1 MKKINLTIENGQ
13 PVVTEI
19 QPVEVEGQRVLTTEL
34 LAEVYEVDP
43 IRIQQGFIR
52 NKDRFEK
59 GKHYFRLIGEE
70 LKEFKANYLKDSN
83 LKYASEL
90 MLWTERGANR
100 HCKILDTDK
109 AWEQFDNLEEIYF
122 RVKEKNLPP
131 MTIEDILIENLQQMK
146 DVKQQLNQV
155 NYTALEAKQTSEEN
169 KEQIKEFPLFTID
182 SKELSRVVSRVAIK
196 CLGGKGTPAYKEL
209 NRKVFSDIYK
219 QVWREFD
226 VTSCAA
232 IKRKYLDDAKKFI
245 SEYKLPRALSNE
257 IETLNNQ
264 VSF

>member
-1 MKKINLTIENGQ
+1 MEKINLTIENGQ

-109 AWEQFDNLEEIYF
+109 AWEQFDNLEETYF
-122 RVKEKNLPP
+122 RVKEMDPYKGLSPELKAVFVLDKKTQQIEEKVNNLESN
-131 MTIEDILIENLQQMK
+131 M
-146 DVKQQLNQV
+146 
-155 NYTALEAKQTSEEN
+155 
-169 KEQIKEFPLFTID
+169 PLFNVEC
-182 SKELSRVVSRVAIK
+182 KELQALVRKTGTKV
-196 CLGGKGTPAYKEL
+196 LGGYRTPAYKD
-209 NRKVFSDIYK
+209 NSIRGKVYADIQGQLKRQFGVSRY
-219 QVWREFD
+219 E
-226 VTSCAA
+226 A
-232 IKRKYLDDAKKFI
+232 IKRSQLDTAKEILENYTVPIYLEDQI
-245 SEYKLPRALSNE
+245 INV
-257 IETLNNQ
+257 NNQ

>member
-1 MKKINLTIENGQ
+1 MEKVVLNIQNGQ
-13 PVVTEI
+13 PVAKKI
-19 QPVEVEGQRVLTTEL
+19 QPIEIKGQRVLTTEQL
-34 LAEVYEVDP
+34 GEVYEVEEVR
-43 IRIQQGFIR
+43 IRQGFSR
-52 NKDRFEK
+52 NQDKFQE
-59 GKHYFRLIGEE
+59 GKHYFKLQGEE
-70 LKEFKANYLKDSN
+70 LKQFKREYLKDTS
-83 LKYASEL
+83 LKLNSL

-109 AWEQFDNLEEIYF
+109 AWEQFDNLEETYF

-131 MTIEDILIENLQQMK
+131 MTIEDVLIENLQQMK

-155 NYTALEAKQTSEEN
+155 SYTALEAKQTSEEN

-245 SEYKLPRALSNE
+245 SEYKLPRALADE
-257 IETLNNQ
+257 IEILNNQ